1 MYERLK
7 ANLNRHIKLDDEAF
21 DLLRKNLVAKT
32 YKKDSHLIQSGHI
45 CKYTYFVHKGL
56 LRLYDINEKG
66 LEKNTL
72 FAIEEWWVSD
82 LYSFHSQKPGNYF
95 LQALEDTE
103 VLQLS
108 KHAMEN
114 LLLQIP
120 KLERFF
126 RILHIN
132 AFIAQQERVMFMIS
146 KTAEERYRDFIQ
158 KYPDAEQRIPQKQI
172 ASYLGITP
180 EFLSRMKAN
189 LRDAPR

>member
-1 MYERLK
+1 MYDRIK
-7 ANLNRHIKLDDEAF
+7 ANLSRHIKLDDEEF
-21 DLLRKNLVAKT
+21 DLLRKNLVAET
-32 YKKDSHLIQSGHI
+32 YKKDSHLIQSGQI
-45 CKYTYFVHKGL
+45 CKFTYFVHRGL

-114 LLLQIP
+114 LLLEIP

-180 EFLSRMKAN
+180 EFLSRMKAG
-189 LRDAPR
+189 LRRGA